1 MLTQS
6 LRLLILA
13 ALIESFCPG
22 VSAGSLAVA
31 ACSSRQ
37 VAAGSNQAG
46 ENDKAAASEQ
56 VSEKAVRMVASFLA
70 TNKNYHLLALTD
82 VPKTVLEDERSGKS
96 WASRGLKQ
104 ADMLAFAV
112 MEGDPNGDGIEDVVA
127 IIVRGDNDHKLYS
140 LICLNG
146 RKGGGYIPI
155 PFWVVKDS
163 SHFIG
168 NVYIISQTIF
178 VIYDDLGNG
187 GWVPD
192 EDYQWNGSAYE
203 EGYFLAGAHVCSSP
217 GNKIF
222 SLPRATSKVVK
233 VFSKA
238 EGAELII
245 LSAVP
250 RKVGGVRWYKVQVL
264 RNNRRTRIVGFV
276 PGVGLN
282 GDC

>member
-1 MLTQS
+1 MTLV
-6 LRLLILA
+6 LL
-13 ALIESFCPG
+13 
-22 VSAGSLAVA
+22 LAVA
-31 ACSSRQ
+31 TCSARQ

-46 ENDKAAASEQ
+46 KNDNAAASEK
-56 VSEKAVRMVASFLA
+56 VSEKAIHMVESFLA
-70 TNKNYHLLALTD
+70 TNKKYHLLALTD

-112 MEGDPNGDGIEDVVA
+112 MEGDANGDGIEDVVA
-127 IIVRGDNDHKLYS
+127 IIVRGDNDHKLYG
-140 LICLNG
+140 LICFNG
-146 RKGGGYIPI
+146 RKGGGYIPA

-168 NVYIISQTIF
+168 NVYVISPAIY

-192 EDYQWNGSAYE
+192 EDYSWNGSAYE
-203 EGYFLAGAHVCSSP
+203 EGYFLAGAHVCSSS
-217 GNKIF
+217 GNKVF
-222 SLPRATSKVVK
+222 SLPRPTSKVVK
-233 VFSKA
+233 TFKA
-238 EGAELII
+238 DGAELLI

-264 RNNRRTRIVGFV
+264 RNNHRTRIVGFV
-276 PGVGLN
+276 SGVGLN